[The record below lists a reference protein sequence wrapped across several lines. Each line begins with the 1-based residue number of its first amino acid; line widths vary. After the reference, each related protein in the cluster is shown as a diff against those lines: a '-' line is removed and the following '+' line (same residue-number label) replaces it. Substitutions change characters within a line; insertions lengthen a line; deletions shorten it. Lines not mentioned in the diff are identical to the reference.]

1 MNFELIDNSFQITIL
16 GFCTIAALFLALRYK
31 SRSLL
36 ILALAYAC
44 FCMGT
49 TYYILYLV
57 IMGTVPQVFYVAE
70 ISWLAAWLFYL
81 SVQILP
87 GEGKK
92 DRFSLPAGAA
102 AAVIAAIAFLDHDFG
117 PSYFVS
123 ALFSLTAGATMYLSV
138 SHMQNGSLCRKRD
151 LFMIIC
157 VTLQVLLYR
166 VSGFTH
172 DYTRFQL
179 YYAVDLALT
188 LSMAALLPLTLREVK
203 RA

>member
-1 MNFELIDNSFQITIL
+1 MENFELIDNLFQIAVLLCACVAAGIL
-16 GFCTIAALFLALRYK
+16 AIRHRN
-31 SRSLL
+31 RSLL
-36 ILALAYAC
+36 MLSLAYAC
-44 FCMGT
+44 FAMGT
-49 TYYILYLV
+49 IYYVLYLV
-57 IMGTVPQVFYVAE
+57 IIGIWPQE

-203 RA
+203 QA

>member
-57 IMGTVPQVFYVAE
+57 IMGKVPQVFYVAE

>member
-57 IMGTVPQVFYVAE
+57 IMGKVPQVFYVAE

-81 SVQILP
+81 SVQIL
-87 GEGKK
+87 
-92 DRFSLPAGAA
+92 RS
-102 AAVIAAIAFLDHDFG
+102 AAVLVAVVAFADHAFG
-117 PSYFVS
+117 PSYFFS
-123 ALFSLTAGATMYLSV
+123 ALFALVAGVNMYLSV
-138 SHMQNGSLCRKRD
+138 FGMQSVQPYRSTDGLMAGC
-151 LFMIIC
+151 I
-157 VTLQVLLYR
+157 VLQVLLYL
-166 VSGFTH
+166 VSDFIQ
-172 DYTRFQL
+172 DYTCFNL
-179 YYAVDLALT
+179 YFAVDITLT
-188 LSMAALLPLTLREVK
+188 LSMVALLPFTLREVGK
-203 RA
+203 

>member
-57 IMGTVPQVFYVAE
+57 IMGKVPQVFYVAE

-81 SVQILP
+81 SVQILRIERI
-87 GEGKK
+87 GY
-92 DRFSLPAGAA
+92 RFSWFAGSAAVLVAVVAFAGAN
-102 AAVIAAIAFLDHDFG
+102 
-117 PSYFVS
+117 
-123 ALFSLTAGATMYLSV
+123 MYLSV
-138 SHMQNGSLCRKRD
+138 LGMQSAHPYRSMDGLMAGC
-151 LFMIIC
+151 I
-157 VTLQVLLYR
+157 VLQVLLYL
-166 VSGFTH
+166 VSDFIQ
-172 DYTRFQL
+172 DYTCFNL
-179 YYAVDLALT
+179 YFAVDITLT
-188 LSMAALLPLTLREVK
+188 LSMVALLPFTLREVGK
-203 RA
+203 

>member
-57 IMGTVPQVFYVAE
+57 IMGKVPQVFYVAE

-81 SVQILP
+81 SVQR
-87 GEGKK
+87 E
-92 DRFSLPAGAA
+92 DRIPLLVVCRQRGGACRSGRFCRPCLW
-102 AAVIAAIAFLDHDFG
+102 AFLFLFRAVCTRSGSEHVSFG
-117 PSYFVS
+117 VWHAKCS
-123 ALFSLTAGATMYLSV
+123 AISKHGWSDGWLHRSAGTS
-138 SHMQNGSLCRKRD
+138 
-151 LFMIIC
+151 
-157 VTLQVLLYR
+157 
-166 VSGFTH
+166 VSGFRF
-172 DYTRFQL
+172 YTGL
-179 YYAVDLALT
+179 Y
-188 LSMAALLPLTLREVK
+188 LL
-203 RA
+203 

>member
-1 MNFELIDNSFQITIL
+1 MNFELIDNSFQIIIL

-49 TYYILYLV
+49 AYYILYLV
-57 IMGTVPQVFYVAE
+57 IMGKVPQVFYVAE